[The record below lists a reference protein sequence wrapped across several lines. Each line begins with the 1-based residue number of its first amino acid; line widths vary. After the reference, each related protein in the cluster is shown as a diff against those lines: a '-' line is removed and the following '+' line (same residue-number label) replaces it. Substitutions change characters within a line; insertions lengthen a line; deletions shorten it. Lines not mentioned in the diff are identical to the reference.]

1 LPKSSPFK
9 GKEIGHTKTPPSLQ
23 LTLVDYAIIMM
34 IGSILAGDEPRPC
47 GAYAGKRIKEA
58 E

>member
-1 LPKSSPFK
+1 
-9 GKEIGHTKTPPSLQ
+9 
-23 LTLVDYAIIMM
+23 M
-34 IGSILAGDEPRPC
+34 IGSISAGDEPHPC